1 MSAFTKKK
9 IFYWSPS
16 LVNIATN
23 RAVINSCYALTKFSK
38 YYNCSILNFFGEFER
53 YREEIQNK
61 KIILIDYFHKI
72 IFNLFPRHG
81 KIKSRISFIIIFF
94 ASFFPLKNL
103 LKNEKPEYLIIHLI
117 SSLPLTL
124 LLLFKFETKFILR
137 ISGFPKLN
145 FVRKF
150 FWRIA
155 FKKIHLVTC
164 PTLNTLNYIKNL
176 KLIDSSKLKLLYDPI
191 IEINEINKKK
201 SEKLELRDY
210 YLSVG
215 RLTKQKN
222 FLFLFEGFKKI
233 VEINNKVKLLVA
245 GNGEQ
250 ENELKKFIYK
260 NNLSKNIFLLGYVE
274 NIYPYLKNAK
284 GFILTSLWED
294 PGFVLIEASYCRT
307 PVLSSNS
314 WPGPV
319 ELIKNDFNGILYEN
333 NNMESFLKKFKKFSE
348 IKSYNMMRFN
358 NLKMC
363 RKFTIFNHYKNL
375 SKLLF

>member
-1 MSAFTKKK
+1 M
-9 IFYWSPS
+9 
-16 LVNIATN
+16 
-23 RAVINSCYALTKFSK
+23 
-38 YYNCSILNFFGEFER
+38 
-53 YREEIQNK
+53 
-61 KIILIDYFHKI
+61 
-72 IFNLFPRHG
+72 
-81 KIKSRISFIIIFF
+81 
-94 ASFFPLKNL
+94 
-103 LKNEKPEYLIIHLI
+103 
-117 SSLPLTL
+117 
-124 LLLFKFETKFILR
+124 
-137 ISGFPKLN
+137 
-145 FVRKF
+145 
-150 FWRIA
+150 
-155 FKKIHLVTC
+155 
-164 PTLNTLNYIKNL
+164 
-176 KLIDSSKLKLLYDPI
+176 IDSSKLKLLYDPI

-201 SEKLELRDY
+201 SEKFELSDY

-233 VEINNKVKLLVA
+233 VEINNKVKLFVA

-375 SKLLF
+375 SKLFSNY

>member
-1 MSAFTKKK
+1 MSAHIKKK

-23 RAVINSCYALTKFSK
+23 KAVINSCYALTKFSK
-38 YYNCSILNFFGEFER
+38 YHECSIINFFGEFER

-61 KIILIDYFHKI
+61 KITLVDYFHKI
-72 IFNLFPRHG
+72 IFNFFPKHG

-103 LKNEKPEYLIIHLI
+103 LKSKKPEYLIIHLI

-145 FVRKF
+145 FVRRF
-150 FWRIA
+150 FWKIA

-164 PTLNTLNYIKNL
+164 PTINTLNYIKDL
-176 KLIDSSKLKLLYDPI
+176 KLIDSSKIKLLYDPI
-191 IEINEINKKK
+191 IEINQINKKK

-222 FLFLFEGFKKI
+222 FLFLCKSFKKI
-233 VEINNKVKLLVA
+233 VDMNNKVKLFIA

-250 ENELKKFIYK
+250 ENKLKKFINE
-260 NNLSKNIFLLGYVE
+260 NNLSNNIFLLGYIE
-274 NIYPYLKNAK
+274 NIYPYFKNAK
-284 GFILTSLWED
+284 GFILSSLWED
-294 PGFVLIEASYCRT
+294 PGFVLIEAAYCRT
-307 PVLSSNS
+307 PVLSTNS
-314 WPGPV
+314 WPGPI

-333 NNMESFLKKFKKFSE
+333 NNMESFLKEFKKFSE
-348 IKSYNMMRFN
+348 IKSHNMMRIN

-375 SKLLF
+375 NKLFS